1 MKNRIPAHTIRKKEL
16 PAMPIPPPRKKQPR
30 APSALA
36 GSLLSSNLT
45 NMTGAAQPPPAS
57 PEPSQQAYRD
67 LHDHN

>member
-1 MKNRIPAHTIRKKEL
+1 
-16 PAMPIPPPRKKQPR
+16 MPIPPPRKKQPR